1 MFSSFDGHIFP
12 SNGVQLLATLVFN
25 EAFKSYYSYVSSLIS
40 SRQLSLSALSLP
52 CIVVSVFW
60 SGLSASPP
68 TAAAA
73 ATTTAAADFAES
85 EEVHAKCAAAGGPP
99 AGTLST
105 QDVSSGLVLLE
116 AHHLLKPISA
126 AGQDHGLATATKAA
140 AGWGFR
146 WQLQTFSLPP
156 QRGWWRR
163 S

>member
-1 MFSSFDGHIFP
+1 MF
-12 SNGVQLLATLVFN
+12 NK
-25 EAFKSYYSYVSSLIS
+25 AFKYYYYYYYIFTLIS

-73 ATTTAAADFAES
+73 ATTAAADFAEP
-85 EEVHAKCAAAGGPP
+85 EEVHAKCAAASRPP

-105 QDVSSGLVLLE
+105 QDVSPPGLFLLE
-116 AHHLLKPISA
+116 AHGFLKPISA
-126 AGQDHGLATATKAA
+126 AGQDHGFATATKAA
-140 AGWGFR
+140 AAAGWGFR
-146 WQLQTFSLPP
+146 RQLQTFPLPP
-156 QRGWWRR
+156 RWGWWRR